1 MRHNSSRYAF
11 VMTDTGRSAAGI
23 AILRYRLYD
32 IDLLINRTLVYG
44 ATSAGLLATY
54 VLSVL
59 TLSTLLRPLT
69 GSSDLAVAGS
79 TLAVVALFGP
89 LRQRIQR
96 AVDRRFSRSRYDA
109 QRTVDAFATRL
120 RDQVDLDALSTELVG
135 VVRETVH
142 PAHAGLWLRRSRP

>member
-1 MRHNSSRYAF
+1 M
-11 VMTDTGRSAAGI
+11 
-23 AILRYRLYD
+23 
-32 IDLLINRTLVYG
+32 YG

-59 TLSTLLRPLT
+59 ALSTLLRPLT
-69 GSSDLAVAGS
+69 GSADLAVAGS

-89 LRQRIQR
+89 LRRRIQR

-120 RDQVDLDALSTELVG
+120 RDQVDLDALSNELIG
-135 VVRETVH
+135 VVRDTVH
-142 PAHAGLWLRRSRP
+142 PAHAGLWLREAKKAAVRGHG